1 MYLAWRETISGVVHN
16 DRTCLREII
25 VVQNDRQ
32 VFEVN
37 YPTVPVCR
45 FASGIKEHKANI
57 NLKIHT
63 LKTVETEK
71 RCFYDYHVHRC

>member
-45 FASGIKEHKANI
+45 FASGIKEHKAHI

-63 LKTVETEK
+63 LKPAETEK
-71 RCFYDYHVHRC
+71 GCFYDYHMHRC